1 MENLIFSLNAT
12 VPIFLTMVLGV
23 VFKKLGLFWSLL
35 RLPTPKIMVSTLENV
50 SKLAT
55 PLGLMAMGAGFD
67 LKSAVSDI
75 KPVMLAVFMKLVGFA
90 AIFIPIALAMG
101 FRDTQPGVASY
112 YAGFPHDRY
121 LLCYGKE
128 HGSRR
133 KLYFLR
139 SYAHDSFVRLYPYR
153 LAVATQNHGR
163 HLK

>member
-23 VFKKLGLFWSLL
+23 VFKKRGLFWSLL
-35 RLPTPKIMVSTLENV
+35 RLPTPKIMVSTLDNV

-90 AIFIPIALAMG
+90 AIFIPIALVMG
-101 FRDTQPGVASY
+101 FRDTHLASLLIMLGSPTTVTCFVM
-112 YAGFPHDRY
+112 AKSMGHDGNFTSSAVMLTT
-121 LLCYGKE
+121 LLCGFTLT
-128 HGSRR
+128 GW
-133 KLYFLR
+133 LWL
-139 SYAHDSFVRLYPYR
+139 
-153 LAVATQNHGR
+153 
-163 HLK
+163 LKTMGAI